1 MSIPDLFR
9 CPISLDLFTDPV
21 TLSTG
26 QTYDRPGIE
35 KWLAGGNLTCPVTM
49 QRLHDTSLVPNHT
62 LKHLIDQWLLTG
74 CDLNPN
80 PKPTKLIDGFEL
92 STLKQ
97 NFQSPDAT
105 LPAKLETLRKI
116 RSLLVESDISC
127 LIHSGFFQLLLEL
140 LFQTPYH
147 GNVELI
153 ELALE
158 CILNLSPS
166 IHVDSLNMLKK
177 ESYFASLVL
186 LLEQGSTK
194 IKTSLC
200 YLLEDIAT
208 SLATCELCLFLG
220 QTQRVLQALVAL
232 LHDKTDSS
240 ASEAALRAISSICSL
255 EANRGNAIK
264 EGAIDGLIMYLLN
277 STQQNV
283 SQALAT
289 LELLL
294 GLETGKKAMSKNSN
308 AVSLLVKMVFRVSSV
323 QEGSE
328 HAIESLMI
336 LCSDSRQM
344 RVEAIN
350 SGVLT
355 QLLLLLQSQSSP
367 KAKDKARAF
376 LKLLRAMWNEDQ
388 RWL

>member
-255 EANRGNAIK
+255 EANRG
-264 EGAIDGLIMYLLN
+264 
-277 STQQNV
+277 
-283 SQALAT
+283 
-289 LELLL
+289 
-294 GLETGKKAMSKNSN
+294 LETGKKAMSKNSN

>member
-80 PKPTKLIDGFEL
+80 PKPTKLIDSFEL
-92 STLKQ
+92 SILQQ
-97 NFQSPDAT
+97 NLRSPDAT
-105 LPAKLETLRKI
+105 LAEKLEALEKI
-116 RSLLVESDISC
+116 RVLSVESC
-127 LIHSGFFQLLLEL
+127 LIHSGFFQLLLEM
-140 LFQTPYH
+140 LFQTPCRH
-147 GNVELI
+147 GNVVEVI

-166 IHVDSLNMLKK
+166 IHADSLNMLKQ
-177 ESYFASLVL
+177 ESYLASLVL

-194 IKTSLC
+194 IRTSLC
-200 YLLEDIAT
+200 YLLDDIAT
-208 SLATCELCLFLG
+208 SSATCELSMVLG
-220 QTQRVLQALVAL
+220 QTRRVLRALVTL
-232 LHDKTDSS
+232 LHDKTDAN
-240 ASEAALRAISSICSL
+240 ASGAALRAISSICSI

-264 EGAIDGLIMYLLN
+264 EGAIDGVIVYLLN
-277 STQQNV
+277 STHEQNV

-294 GLETGKKAMSKNSN
+294 GLETGKKAMSKNSD

-323 QEGSE
+323 QEGGE
-328 HAIESLMI
+328 HAIGSLMI
-336 LCSDSRQM
+336 LCSDSRQA

-355 QLLLLLQSQSSP
+355 QLLLLLQSQSSS
-367 KAKDKARAF
+367 KAKDKAREF